1 MDTRPWAVE
10 QKLFAVLQTNIGPY
24 GKTLFFSQE
33 YLIYATALDGS
44 APFDEAIARTAA
56 DKFHHYLTAAHSAG
70 ISDLTPGH
78 FLLSGE
84 LTGSPVLTF
93 AHICQPKTGNRKSL
107 WREMERLYDAYKA
120 KVVHPFFQKR
130 FLPYQLSNCIDPS
143 FEHPA

>member
-1 MDTRPWAVE
+1 M
-10 QKLFAVLQTNIGPY
+10 
-24 GKTLFFSQE
+24 
-33 YLIYATALDGS
+33 IYATALDGS